1 MMFQHKDFSAV
12 LQIITNPTPESFNS
26 FLNIFCRNLHFDG
39 AVIYLNVGNP
49 EKLMFFAGVY
59 KGNPVREIPQ
69 KFPYLTPQNIG
80 SNIFQGTQ
88 NKFFEFEREN
98 LPEEVNQFLAKFNIN
113 KVFLMPIL
121 TSTQNYGI
129 LVAGTESRRQL
140 TPEETESLKSH
151 TVMFSILI
159 NIYHTKWVYDV
170 VRNNIRE
177 HVILQDLDHRILEA
191 NRAAAL
197 SIGIENP
204 DELKGKFCY
213 ELWHQRN
220 TPCPFCPLELTRK
233 TLKPEEKEVM
243 TPDGRWFLIRSNPIL
258 NEAGELVGF
267 VELTLETTE
276 RKKAEQE
283 ARRFQEIVKHLFE
296 QPLVGVTISDYDGKI
311 LEANETRA
319 KMLGYTREELLKMN
333 WRDYT
338 HPDDVPAILEK
349 VKELKEKKIENF
361 IMDVRCTSKDG
372 KIVWQRLFVMPLE
385 FEKEN
390 LLISMIMDISE
401 DVTLKEELQ
410 KLLKERTAI
419 LEAIPQRIYK
429 VTKEGNVLPVTKTSE
444 EAEKLSDII
453 RRTDKDA
460 KELIKTV
467 LESEEPH
474 KILYNR
480 KTEREDRYFSSTLTK
495 LDEETTILVENDI
508 TEIKRQEIEA
518 LKQRNRFRRLTE
530 GIIKTLSHI
539 IELKEPY
546 TAGHQSRV
554 AEIAYLVGKEMG
566 LDEDRLT
573 TLRYAGL
580 LHDIGK
586 LIIPIEILN
595 KPSKLTESEFNL
607 IKQHPSFSYEILKDI
622 EFEGPVAEIVLQ
634 HHERLDGSGYP
645 KGLKNGEILL
655 EARIIACADV
665 YEAMTS
671 HRPYRPALSPK
682 EALRELKEKAGILY
696 DPEVVRIME
705 KLYLEGKLPKA
716 TSEK

>member
-1 MMFQHKDFSAV
+1 MFQHKDLSAV
-12 LQIITNPTPESFNS
+12 LQLISKPTPKSFIS

-49 EKLMFFAGVY
+49 EKLAFFAGVY
-59 KGNPVREIPQ
+59 KGSPVREIPQ
-69 KFPYLTPQNIG
+69 KFPYLTPQTIG
-80 SNIFQGTQ
+80 SNIFQEAP

-113 KVFLMPIL
+113 KVFLIPIL

-140 TPEETESLKSH
+140 TPEETESLKTH
-151 TVMFSILI
+151 AVMFSILI
-159 NIYHTKWVYDV
+159 DIYHTKWVYDV

-220 TPCPFCPLELTRK
+220 TPCPFCPLEVTRK

-296 QPLVGVTISDYDGKI
+296 QPLVGVTLSDYDGNI

-333 WRDYT
+333 WKDYT
-338 HPDDVPAILEK
+338 HPDDVPVILKK
-349 VKELKEKKIENF
+349 VKELKDKKTENF
-361 IMDVRCTSKDG
+361 IMDVRCISKDG

-390 LLISMIMDISE
+390 LLISIIMDISE
-401 DVTLKEELQ
+401 DVALKEELQ

-419 LEAIPQRIYK
+419 LEAIPQRIY
-429 VTKEGNVLPVTKTSE
+429 
-444 EAEKLSDII
+444 
-453 RRTDKDA
+453 
-460 KELIKTV
+460 
-467 LESEEPH
+467 
-474 KILYNR
+474 
-480 KTEREDRYFSSTLTK
+480 
-495 LDEETTILVENDI
+495 
-508 TEIKRQEIEA
+508 
-518 LKQRNRFRRLTE
+518 
-530 GIIKTLSHI
+530 
-539 IELKEPY
+539 
-546 TAGHQSRV
+546 
-554 AEIAYLVGKEMG
+554 
-566 LDEDRLT
+566 
-573 TLRYAGL
+573 
-580 LHDIGK
+580 
-586 LIIPIEILN
+586 
-595 KPSKLTESEFNL
+595 
-607 IKQHPSFSYEILKDI
+607 
-622 EFEGPVAEIVLQ
+622 
-634 HHERLDGSGYP
+634 
-645 KGLKNGEILL
+645 
-655 EARIIACADV
+655 
-665 YEAMTS
+665 
-671 HRPYRPALSPK
+671 
-682 EALRELKEKAGILY
+682 
-696 DPEVVRIME
+696 
-705 KLYLEGKLPKA
+705 
-716 TSEK
+716 